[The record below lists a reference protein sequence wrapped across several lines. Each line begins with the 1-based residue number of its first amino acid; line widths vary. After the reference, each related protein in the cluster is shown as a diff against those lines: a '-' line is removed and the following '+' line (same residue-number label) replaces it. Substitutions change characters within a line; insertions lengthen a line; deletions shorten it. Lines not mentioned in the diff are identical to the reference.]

1 MFKLT
6 SGVKEVVNNIL
17 MLIYEL
23 RNSPG
28 TACVHIYIILTR
40 LIA

>member
-17 MLIYEL
+17 MLIDEL

-28 TACVHIYIILTR
+28 TVYT
-40 LIA
+40 